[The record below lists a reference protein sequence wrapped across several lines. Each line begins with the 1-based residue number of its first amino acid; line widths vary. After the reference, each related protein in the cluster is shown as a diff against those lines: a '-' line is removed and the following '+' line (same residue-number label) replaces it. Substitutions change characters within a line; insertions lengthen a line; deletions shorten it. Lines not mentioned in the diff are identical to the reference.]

1 MRPNSIKNPSVSVEN
16 TREMAFL
23 RKISRT
29 ALLSSLICPCFW
41 GLPAFDPLEPE
52 DQRLGSLRML
62 AVQAGLRDQLLEEED
77 AYSLALGLQRVLF
90 FLSAKNGELR
100 AREVRIEGPQGFLDR
115 LAKLATHLK
124 TALPLIGSS
133 EEEIHLRIAA
143 FEAALAQPHLSIEPR
158 TATRQ
163 GLEVEQAS
171 FGTRSY
177 QSLSQM
183 GTLVDV
189 TIKGIEKVEGTFKV
203 GTRSDLK
210 SGSSRTGSDTTVRIE
225 EGSIRYQASRR
236 ATVEAGR
243 LMKLRG
249 LGLSG
254 QETLDGVGVKTS
266 LGENRLG
273 IGWFEGFS
281 AELTSPFFLGNPFTF
296 YTREAKV
303 SGVTEKAWFTGIH
316 ASAKSGRILWDTQI
330 AEFHDPFGRS
340 SSESA
345 GLRLGLSLGRNFKL
359 NTAYTTTEKGFR
371 SAGDSS
377 PFLREGGILQDALLS
392 LSSYYGKDIREMA
405 GYDGL
410 HAGLDLNHSRAGN
423 FGISLDRGD
432 DQNLSDGQ
440 QSFWLSTLHWQKR
453 LGMGTRLSLSLH
465 RLTWDATTQE
475 EDFNLIRSAVA
486 FDF

>member
-1 MRPNSIKNPSVSVEN
+1 
-16 TREMAFL
+16 MAFL
-23 RKISRT
+23 RKTSR
-29 ALLSSLICPCFW
+29 AILLSTLISSSFW

-90 FLSAKNGELR
+90 FLSARNGELR
-100 AREVRIEGPQGFLDR
+100 ARDIGIEEPQEFLRR
-115 LAKLATHLK
+115 LTKLSTHLK

-143 FEAALAQPHLSIEPR
+143 FEAALAQPHLRVEPK
-158 TATRQ
+158 ATPRQ

-171 FGTRSY
+171 VGTRSY
-177 QSLSQM
+177 QSLSQL

-189 TIKGIEKVEGTFKV
+189 TMKGIQKVEGTLKV
-203 GTRSDLK
+203 ETRSDLK
-210 SGSSRTGSDTTVRIE
+210 SGSTQTGSDTTVRIE
-225 EGSIRYQASRR
+225 EGSIRYHASKK
-236 ATVEAGR
+236 ATIEAGR

-266 LGENRLG
+266 LGENQLG
-273 IGWFEGFS
+273 IGWFDGLN

-296 YTREAKV
+296 YTREASV
-303 SGVTEKAWFTGIH
+303 SGFTEKAWFSGIH
-316 ASAKSGRILWDTQI
+316 ASAQSGRLLWDTQI
-330 AEFHDPFGRS
+330 AEFHDPFGRA

-345 GLRLGLSLGRNFKL
+345 GLRLGLPLGRNFKL

-371 SAGDSS
+371 AAGDSS

-392 LSSYYGKDIREMA
+392 LSSYYGKDVREMA

-423 FGISLDRGD
+423 FGISLDRAD

-440 QSFWLSTLHWQKR
+440 QSFWLSTLHWQKH
-453 LGMGTRLSLSLH
+453 LGMGTRLNLSLH

-475 EDFNLIRSAVA
+475 EDFNLIRSAIA